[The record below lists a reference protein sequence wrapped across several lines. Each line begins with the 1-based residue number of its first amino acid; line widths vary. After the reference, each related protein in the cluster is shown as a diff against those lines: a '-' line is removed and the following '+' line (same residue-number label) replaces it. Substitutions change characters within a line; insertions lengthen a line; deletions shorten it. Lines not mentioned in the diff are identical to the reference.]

1 MSEGHVSSTFELVI
15 LDLVTISILFLW
27 INFLSLPLSSLAQ
40 QGTLPQ
46 NYIFLFPIAWQ
57 AITHASLLKQR
68 QDNRVSYRHA
78 DVKVAPKAPQGNRNV
93 LNLITKL
100 CHQAIAH
107 NDRKRPQTFHVKSDA
122 GGRCSAQPPMPFVSV
137 IFLIISGHA
146 WRHLAAWPC
155 LARSRLFF
163 CWALLLDAG
172 CDYS

>member
-27 INFLSLPLSSLAQ
+27 INFLSLPLSSPAQ

-122 GGRCSAQPPMPFVSV
+122 GGRCLALRSPAPNAFCVSN
-137 IFLIISGHA
+137 ISHHF
-146 WRHLAAWPC
+146 WSCMAAWPWPS
-155 LARSRLFF
+155 AVSTFF